1 MVNLTINGI
10 KATVEKGTSI
20 LDAAKS
26 VGITIPTLCYLKDI
40 NEIGACR
47 ICVVEVEGKDKLLAA
62 CDCVISSSRQEG
74 LPMNLIEAAASGR
87 YIIATNVRGNA
98 DVVKESGFG
107 ALVELNDDE
116 AMAREIRRAMAN
128 QGTCDLSRVRL
139 FDEKEIV
146 KTVMELYQ
154 QA

>member
-62 CDCVISSSRQEG
+62 CNNEAEEGMVVYTDSPKARQ
-74 LPMNLIEAAASGR
+74 AR
-87 YIIATNVRGNA
+87 R
-98 DVVKESGFG
+98 
-107 ALVELNDDE
+107 LN
-116 AMAREIRRAMAN
+116 I
-128 QGTCDLSRVRL
+128 
-139 FDEKEIV
+139 
-146 KTVMELYQ
+146 
-154 QA
+154 